1 MTSGRL
7 KRFMALGAAAAA
19 LAGGA
24 VLTSTGTA
32 SAAPHPGPGQHQGS
46 GHQQRCHVEQGHWV
60 RTWHPASRDR
70 HGKSHPGYWT
80 RTWISAHKVCQ
91 R

>member
-1 MTSGRL
+1 MA
-7 KRFMALGAAAAA
+7 ALGSVAVA

-24 VLTSTGTA
+24 VLGTVGTA
-32 SAAPHPGPGQHQGS
+32 SAAPRHPGH
-46 GHQQRCHVEQGHWV
+46 HQRCHVEQGHWV

-70 HGKSHPGYWT
+70 RGIRHAGYWT
-80 RTWISAHKVCQ
+80 RTWVPAHVVCE